1 MKRAKAKFSAPCLGI
16 LLFLASVLFLATS
29 WAQRAPTSTYD
40 SDRKVKLAG
49 VVTRID
55 WVNPGA
61 FFFVNVR
68 DSSGTIANWA
78 VEFGNPLDLEKDGWK
93 PSSLHI
99 GDTVTVEGF
108 PARGPA
114 RQALATSVVL
124 AKTGAKLFVA
134 SNKPLARVASQ
145 PAPRGTDGHVRLG
158 PAPGK

>member
-1 MKRAKAKFSAPCLGI
+1 MKRAKMQL
-16 LLFLASVLFLATS
+16 LASSLGMLLSLAPMC
-29 WAQRAPTSTYD
+29 AQRAPSAAYD

-93 PSSLHI
+93 PSSLRI
-99 GDTVTVEGF
+99 GDSVTVEAL

-114 RQALATSVVL
+114 RRRW
-124 AKTGAKLFVA
+124 
-134 SNKPLARVASQ
+134 PLLLS
-145 PAPRGTDGHVRLG
+145 
-158 PAPGK
+158 